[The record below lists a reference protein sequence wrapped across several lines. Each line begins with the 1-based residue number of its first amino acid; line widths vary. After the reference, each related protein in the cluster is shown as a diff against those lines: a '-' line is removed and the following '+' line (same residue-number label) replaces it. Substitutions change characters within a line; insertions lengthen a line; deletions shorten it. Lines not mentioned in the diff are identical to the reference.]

1 MSSLMKAALTPSV
14 RRAYMELA
22 RLLQPA
28 MVVIED
34 VDLIAR
40 DRGEMAGH
48 ARRRCSTS
56 CSTKWMD

>member
-28 MVVIED
+28 
-34 VDLIAR
+34 
-40 DRGEMAGH
+40 
-48 ARRRCSTS
+48 
-56 CSTKWMD
+56 WW